1 MSPYLQVV
9 VAAVIWGSGGAFIKY
24 LNLPATTLTF
34 FRLAVPTVLLG
45 GWLLATKQPLL
56 STRTK
61 PLLWAS
67 ALAALRLPFYYA
79 AFLYT
84 SISNA
89 VVLNY
94 VWPLFVALYQLILRR
109 RVDRRSVMGIVVGF
123 IGVAIALGG
132 SFSLYQS
139 RDLIG
144 MVFMLAH
151 GAIWAAALLMFD
163 GILKAESP
171 LTTTFYQNVVGA
183 VLFLPFLFI
192 NRPMPTLIQTN
203 VAVLHAVLIG
213 LVGYLL
219 FWGAIKQ
226 LNALTVSGLSYIEV
240 LSGITFGMLLF
251 GDRLTWQVVVGG
263 VLILGAAWY
272 LRANQEQL
280 PEVSG
285 RIDKV

>member
-1 MSPYLQVV
+1 MNPYLQAIL
-9 VAAVIWGSGGAFIKY
+9 AAVIWGSGGAFIKY
-24 LNLPATTLTF
+24 AHLPATSMSF

-45 GWLLATKQPLL
+45 GYFVITQRPIKTPQTK
-56 STRTK
+56 R
-61 PLLWAS
+61 LLWAS
-67 ALAALRLPFYYA
+67 ALGAVRLPFFYA

-132 SFSLYQS
+132 SFSLHQS

-163 GILKAESP
+163 GMLKAESP

-192 NRPMPTLIQTN
+192 NRPVPTVIQAN
-203 VAVLHAVLIG
+203 VAIAHAVLIG
-213 LVGYLL
+213 VVGYLL
-219 FWGAIKQ
+219 FWGAMKQ

-240 LSGITFGMLLF
+240 LSGIAFGMLLF
-251 GDRLTWQVVVGG
+251 GDRLTWQIVVGG

-272 LRANQEQL
+272 LRVNQEQL
-280 PEVSG
+280 PEVSNH
-285 RIDKV
+285 IDKV